1 MIRRPPISTR
11 TYTLFPYTTLF
22 RSIGDGVVEG
32 ATVRIEIGVIMIE
45 RVGPIELQALQRD
58 PLGLHAGLER
68 VPLQTGIGEVVL
80 DRPAFLPLVLI
91 AAAPAIGQQRAALG
105 SVRIARIGSLIFKRD
120 AVFEQ

>member
-1 MIRRPPISTR
+1 
-11 TYTLFPYTTLF
+11 
-22 RSIGDGVVEG
+22 
-32 ATVRIEIGVIMIE
+32 MIE
-45 RVGPIELQALQRD
+45 RVGPIELLALQRD

-105 SVRIARIGSLIFKRD
+105 SVRIARIGSLIFQRD
-120 AVFEQ
+120 AVFEQLRIRTQKHILIGYFEIVVRKTVVSGKSVSESLVIGCR